1 MNKKVLKS
9 TCAALAAVVMVSGFW
24 YGSQEP
30 ADTTVPQL
38 VSYVDSLDAEN
49 GIITIEGEEVP
60 LSAKPVVKTKT
71 STKTTTKR
79 TKLKKKSKKT
89 SKKTTRKTKKSSSV
103 KVTGTQKIATA
114 TTTLTTATTSLKK
127 NSKVKTVKT
136 VVKTTVTTTT
146 TNIASSA
153 NNATSG
159 TTASKP
165 AATTTAATTASKST
179 VAIRSIAPKAHSNV
193 LSAYEKLNFTVTV
206 DSTVS
211 YSGKFDARSQSI
223 IVRKNSDE
231 AIYHEL
237 GHFVA
242 FMAGNADRTS
252 EFQKIYASEKSKFS
266 ATRGN
271 GDYVTSSA
279 EEYFAESYQDYVEN
293 PTGLQSA
300 RPQTYAY
307 IVNAVSKVTDAK
319 VSQLKQLYASIW
331 K

>member
-89 SKKTTRKTKKSSSV
+89 SKKTTRKTKKSSNV
-103 KVTGTQKIATA
+103 KVTGTQKIATD

-146 TNIASSA
+146 TNIASSSKK
-153 NNATSG
+153 TS
-159 TTASKP
+159 TDSKP
-165 AATTTAATTASKST
+165 AATTTAANTASKST

-206 DSTVS
+206 DSTVGF
-211 YSGKFDARSQSI
+211 SGKFDARSQSI

-242 FMAGNADRTS
+242 FMAGNADKTS
-252 EFQKIYASEKSKFS
+252 EFQSIYASEKSKFS

-307 IVNAVSKVTDAK
+307 MVNAVSKVTDAK